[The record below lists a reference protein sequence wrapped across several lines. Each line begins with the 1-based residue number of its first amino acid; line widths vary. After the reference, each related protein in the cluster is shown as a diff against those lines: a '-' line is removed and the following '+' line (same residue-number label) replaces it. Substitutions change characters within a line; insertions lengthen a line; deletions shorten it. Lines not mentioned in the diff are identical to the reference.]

1 MKSAYTIFW
10 RRPLM
15 TLVLVIVLSLLLTTA
30 ASAIS
35 PMEMEDLQWVTICH
49 QAPTQGY
56 IPQTMTIYWS
66 VLDTC
71 LTEFDDYIGACMA
84 DPAK

>member
-1 MKSAYTIFW
+1 MKSIITNFW
-10 RRPLM
+10 RRPLI
-15 TLVLVIVLSLLLTTA
+15 TLVLIFVLSLLLTTA
-30 ASAIS
+30 ASANS
-35 PMEMEDLQWVTICH
+35 PMEELQWVTICH
-49 QAPTQGY
+49 KAPTMGDS
-56 IPQTMTIYWS
+56 PQTMTIYWS